1 MDNQMPAKGLGLL
14 IHDVS
19 RLLRRLIDQQA
30 QEIGLTSAQWR
41 VLASVARTELR
52 NEEPL
57 NQAALADQM
66 DMEPITLSRLIDRM
80 EQASLIERRPDPGDR
95 RAHRLYLTE
104 AARPLV
110 ARFRAV
116 AGSCIGDAFT
126 GVTDTEMDM
135 VASVLSRV
143 RNNLTGK
150 NETVVPFAE
159 PRNSTTNGKPRSKP
173 AAKQG
178 LAR

>member
-19 RLLRRLIDQQA
+19 RLLRRRIDQQA

-41 VLASVARTELR
+41 VLASVARTEMR
-52 NEEPL
+52 NEDPL
-57 NQAALADQM
+57 NQAMLADQM

-104 AARPLV
+104 TARPLV
-110 ARFRAV
+110 AKFRAV
-116 AGSCIGDAFT
+116 AGGCIGDAFT
-126 GVTDTEMDM
+126 DDEMDV
-135 VASVLSRV
+135 VASILSRV
-143 RNNLTGK
+143 RGNLTGK
-150 NETVVPFAE
+150 NETVVPFVE
-159 PRNSTTNGKPRSKP
+159 PRKSITDRKPRAKP

-178 LAR
+178 LAQ

>member
-1 MDNQMPAKGLGLL
+1 MDTQMPAKGLGML
-14 IHDVS
+14 INDVS

-52 NEEPL
+52 NEVPL
-57 NQAALADQM
+57 NQATLADQM

-110 ARFRAV
+110 ARFRTV
-116 AGSCIGDAFT
+116 AGSCIGDAFS
-126 GVTDTEMDM
+126 GVTDAEMDM
-135 VASVLSRV
+135 VASILSRV
-143 RNNLTGK
+143 RGNLTGK

-159 PRNSTTNGKPRSKP
+159 PRNSTENRRPRQKP